1 MGDVDET
8 IDDVAVEPEC
18 DGGAE
23 GCDHVS
29 GMPERRPFVGGG
41 DDPRDRDL
49 CEVIESEERA
59 WEGRIFDVDTLR
71 VSLPDGRPARRD
83 VVRHP
88 GAVALVA
95 LTDDGRVC
103 LVRQY
108 RTALDRVTVE
118 LPAGKLD
125 PGEDPEHCAHRELLE
140 ETGFKAEKLALLTS
154 IVTSC
159 GFSDEVIHIYMATGL
174 TFAGS
179 DPDADEFLNVDLVD
193 TAEFVDAALDG
204 RVEDAKTVVGA
215 LALDAISRRLG

>member
-8 IDDVAVEPEC
+8 VDEAAVEPEG
-18 DGGAE
+18 DE
-23 GCDHVS
+23 GTEGHDHVS
-29 GMPERRPFVGGG
+29 GMPERRAFVGGG

-59 WEGRIFDVDTLR
+59 WEGCIFDVDTLR

-95 LTDDGRVC
+95 LTNEGRVC

-125 PGEDPEHCAHRELLE
+125 PGEDPEHCARRELLE

>member
-1 MGDVDET
+1 MDEQT
-8 IDDVAVEPEC
+8 EDVAVVEEP
-18 DGGAE
+18 AE
-23 GCDHVS
+23 ETSDGCDHAS
-29 GMPERRPFVGGG
+29 GTPCRREFVGGG
-41 DDPRDRDL
+41 DDPRDRGL
-49 CEVIESEERA
+49 CEAIDSEEKA

-71 VSLPDGRPARRD
+71 VTLPDGRPARRD

-125 PGEDPEHCAHRELLE
+125 PGEDPEHCARRELLE
-140 ETGFKAEKLALLTS
+140 ETGFEAEKLALLTS

-159 GFSDEVIHIYMATGL
+159 GFSDELIHIYMATGL
-174 TFAGS
+174 TFVGS

-193 TAEFVDAALDG
+193 TEEFVDAVLDG

-215 LALDAISRRLG
+215 LALDAIGRRLG

>member
-8 IDDVAVEPEC
+8 VDEVAVEPEG
-18 DGGAE
+18 DEGAE
-23 GCDHVS
+23 GRDHVS
-29 GMPERRPFVGGG
+29 GMPERRAFVGGG

-95 LTDDGRVC
+95 LTDEGRVC

-125 PGEDPEHCAHRELLE
+125 PGEDPEHCARRELLE

>member
-1 MGDVDET
+1 M
-8 IDDVAVEPEC
+8 
-18 DGGAE
+18 AE
-23 GCDHVS
+23 
-29 GMPERRPFVGGG
+29 
-41 DDPRDRDL
+41 L
-49 CEVIESEERA
+49 
-59 WEGRIFDVDTLR
+59 
-71 VSLPDGRPARRD
+71 ARRFFGPYRRWLVLGPLMKTLE
-83 VVRHP
+83 VVFDLLTPLVIAWMIDSGVRRGDASVVTR

-125 PGEDPEHCAHRELLE
+125 PGEDPEHCARRELLE
-140 ETGFKAEKLALLTS
+140 ETGFEAEKLALLTS

-159 GFSDEVIHIYMATGL
+159 GFSDELIHIYMATGL
-174 TFAGS
+174 TFVGS

-193 TAEFVDAALDG
+193 TEEFVDAVLDG

-215 LALDAISRRLG
+215 LALDAIGRRLG

>member
-8 IDDVAVEPEC
+8 VDEVAVEPEG
-18 DGGAE
+18 DE
-23 GCDHVS
+23 GTEGHDHVS
-29 GMPERRPFVGGG
+29 GMPERRAFVGGG

-95 LTDDGRVC
+95 LTNEGRVC

-125 PGEDPEHCAHRELLE
+125 PGEDPEHCARRELLE